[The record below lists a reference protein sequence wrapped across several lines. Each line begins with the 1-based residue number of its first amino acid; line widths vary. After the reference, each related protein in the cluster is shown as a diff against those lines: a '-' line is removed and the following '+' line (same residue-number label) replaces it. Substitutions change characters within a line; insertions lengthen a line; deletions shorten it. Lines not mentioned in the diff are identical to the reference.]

1 MNDFF
6 WFSELMRDIRG
17 TATSIWAI
25 TRIINLLVIFRV
37 IRSMPHFTNYG
48 VIMGTINDGMKNLK
62 AFIGIL
68 IVSRSSDLKDEQSNI
83 WRVSLVSH
91 LRLCCSGNVALSRYH
106 QTSNSRGN
114 SVRIAWRYYFKFQ
127 GKQKTKSLTFV
138 ITGMPPVVHTN
149 RVIIGRTI
157 LMTFS

>member
-1 MNDFF
+1 
-6 WFSELMRDIRG
+6 MRDIRG

-68 IVSRSSDLKDEQSNI
+68 IVSRSSDLKDEQSN
-83 WRVSLVSH
+83 V
-91 LRLCCSGNVALSRYH
+91 
-106 QTSNSRGN
+106 
-114 SVRIAWRYYFKFQ
+114 
-127 GKQKTKSLTFV
+127 
-138 ITGMPPVVHTN
+138 
-149 RVIIGRTI
+149 
-157 LMTFS
+157 